1 MSTFTDMLSGTKP
14 PDEVPNALNE
24 EINAD
29 LIDEITS
36 VGDPSPNPAASQ
48 TPEAPKAQLPAGE
61 ANVILSA
68 DRLSEALGEGLTNI
82 GTVGVTLPD
91 PETQAG
97 GFYVPQEKASV
108 LVVQFPQ
115 YKFLVKKGQATP
127 PVKIGA

>member
-1 MSTFTDMLSGTKP
+1 MSTFKDMLSGTQP

-24 EINAD
+24 ELNED
-29 LIDEITS
+29 LVNEITS
-36 VGDPSPNPAASQ
+36 VDPSPSPAASE

-68 DRLSEALGEGLTNI
+68 ERLGDALGEGLTNI
-82 GTVGVTLPD
+82 GTVGVMLPD

-127 PVKIGA
+127 PVTIGA